1 MHDKTTFSVP
11 VTHRSL
17 LLPILLSLLAFAA
30 NSVFCRLALREGAI
44 DATAFT
50 AIRLGSGA
58 VVLAAL
64 LHCTRRP
71 RNPAGS
77 WAGGLALFAYAWLF
91 SLAYLQL
98 GAGTGA
104 LILFG
109 AVQISMFAFG
119 MCRGELLQRKVLL
132 GMLIAFAGLL
142 ALLLPGTDAP
152 PLASA
157 LVMLTAGIAWGAYS
171 LLGKG
176 SADPLAATAGN
187 FLRSLPLVL
196 GAVVA
201 MALSGASLHWSG
213 EGVLYALGSG
223 VLASGAGYS
232 LWYSVVKCISSQ
244 QAATMQLSV
253 PVLAAL
259 GGVLLLGEPL
269 TWRLGLT
276 SLVVLG
282 GVALALLPTRRA

>member
-1 MHDKTTFSVP
+1 
-11 VTHRSL
+11 
-17 LLPILLSLLAFAA
+17 
-30 NSVFCRLALREGAI
+30 
-44 DATAFT
+44 
-50 AIRLGSGA
+50 
-58 VVLAAL
+58 
-64 LHCTRRP
+64 
-71 RNPAGS
+71 
-77 WAGGLALFAYAWLF
+77 
-91 SLAYLQL
+91 
-98 GAGTGA
+98 
-104 LILFG
+104 
-109 AVQISMFAFG
+109 MFAFG
-119 MCRGELLQRKVLL
+119 MWRGEPLQRKVLL

-196 GAVVA
+196 VAVVA

>member
-1 MHDKTTFSVP
+1 MHDKTMLSVP

-30 NSVFCRLALREGAI
+30 NSVFCRLALRDGAI

-64 LHCTRRP
+64 VYCTRRP
-71 RNPAGS
+71 CRPAGS
-77 WAGGLALFAYAWLF
+77 WAAGLALFAYAWLF

-109 AVQISMFAFG
+109 AVQVSMFG
-119 MCRGELLQRKVLL
+119 IGLCRGEPLQRKVLL

-142 ALLLPGTDAP
+142 ALLLPGIDAP

-157 LVMLTAGIAWGAYS
+157 LVMLGAGVAWGVYS

-196 GAVVA
+196 VAVVA
-201 MALSGASLHWSG
+201 IALSGASLRWSG
-213 EGVLYALGSG
+213 AGVLYALGSG

-232 LWYSVVKCISSQ
+232 LWYSVVKHISSQ

-269 TWRLGLT
+269 TWRLGLS

-282 GVALALLPTRRA
+282 GVAMALLPTRRG